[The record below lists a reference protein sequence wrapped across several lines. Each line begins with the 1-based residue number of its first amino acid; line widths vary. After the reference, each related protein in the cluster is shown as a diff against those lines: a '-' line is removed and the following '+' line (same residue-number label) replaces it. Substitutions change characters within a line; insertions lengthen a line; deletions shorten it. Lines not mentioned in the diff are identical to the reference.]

1 MEGAVEDRAG
11 GRGARDRRE
20 DAGDV
25 GSRERLA
32 RAREQEEATREQVV
46 FAAQA
51 EAQLLLQRKAKLQET
66 LRQLRASGEG
76 VAARAQRLQVV
87 SSAK

>member
-1 MEGAVEDRAG
+1 MCI
-11 GRGARDRRE
+11 RD
-20 DAGDV
+20 
-25 GSRERLA
+25 
-32 RAREQEEATREQVV
+32 REQVV